1 MGLILF
7 ILQQQEL
14 ISIKIDMQC
23 FLPRPINE
31 SNRKLS
37 FKHHC
42 QFQNVRPRKVLEAAK
57 YLVQTSELFQNE
69 HIQVQEN
76 WLNNVNTQ
84 SMIDDWQ
91 EFVNSSTN
99 QIDELRSSD
108 PFEELAQK
116 ALSNLERVRLMVSL
130 ILN

>member
-1 MGLILF
+1 
-7 ILQQQEL
+7 
-14 ISIKIDMQC
+14 MQC
-23 FLPRPINE
+23 FLPRPMNE
-31 SNRKLS
+31 SKRKLS

-76 WLNNVNTQ
+76 WLNNVNTEA
-84 SMIDDWQ
+84 MIDDWQ

-108 PFEELAQK
+108 PLEELAKSIEQSRK
-116 ALSNLERVRLMVSL
+116 SEANGITDSKL
-130 ILN
+130 IIIPLFITFGDYLWR